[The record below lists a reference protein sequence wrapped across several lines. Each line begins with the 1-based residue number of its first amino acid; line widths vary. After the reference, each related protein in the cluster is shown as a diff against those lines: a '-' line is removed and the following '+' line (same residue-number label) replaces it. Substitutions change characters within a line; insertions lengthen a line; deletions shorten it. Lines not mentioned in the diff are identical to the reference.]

1 MNTLFPNITPHND
14 EVLYVMGNGF
24 DLSHGIE
31 SSYRNFAQW
40 VKAQGNDHLI
50 GLMDAFFSNKHDLWS
65 DVETALGEYDEGEI
79 LDFCRPEEGIDYDH
93 MMRSV
98 AAVED
103 APNSFFKP
111 TLEEF
116 LSAFRDWVNDID
128 ISQAK
133 ANQNLSPDSKY
144 LTFNYTETLEFVY
157 GIPKSQVLHIHG
169 SRLLNNDYI
178 LGHNNLKD
186 ANQHDTLNGELYF
199 EQETKNKIIS
209 WMNDLYKNTQSII
222 HRNQHFFNSL
232 GNIKWV
238 VVKGHSLYDVDW
250 PYFDEIA
257 KHISKNAQW
266 TFFYHSEEDLERMR
280 KYIKHV
286 GIIDYRLEQS

>member
-1 MNTLFPNITPHND
+1 MNTLFPNITPHNG
-14 EVLYVMGNGF
+14 EVLYVIGNGF
-24 DLSHGIE
+24 DLSHEIE

-40 VKAQGNDHLI
+40 VKAQGNDQLI

-133 ANQNLSPDSKY
+133 ANQKLSPDSKY

-209 WMNDLYKNTQSII
+209 WMNDLYKDTQNII

-257 KHISKNAQW
+257 KHISKNVQW